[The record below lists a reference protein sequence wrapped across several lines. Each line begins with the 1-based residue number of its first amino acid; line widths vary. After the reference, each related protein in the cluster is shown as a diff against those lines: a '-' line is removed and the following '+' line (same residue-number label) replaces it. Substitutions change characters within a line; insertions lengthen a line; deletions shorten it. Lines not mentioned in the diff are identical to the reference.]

1 MQRSRRNVSQAEG
14 SVSAKA
20 LRWEYFQNREETSWL
35 EGVGASR
42 RVAGSGVGGVGWMD
56 GWMMEN
62 GRWMDGWMEDGRKDE
77 WMDGWMDGWM
87 GGWMGGW
94 RMEGWMDG

>member
-1 MQRSRRNVSQAEG
+1 MQRSRRNVSQTEG

-42 RVAGSGVGGVGWMD
+42 RVAGSEVGGVGRRQITQ
-56 GWMMEN
+56 GLVAARESSALLLSVV
-62 GRWMDGWMEDGRKDE
+62 
-77 WMDGWMDGWM
+77 
-87 GGWMGGW
+87 GGHWGS
-94 RMEGWMDG
+94 